1 MFKII
6 RNIINLALLVV
17 LALSL
22 YFLIIQP
29 SYVVYILDEVSLEI
43 SNNGFVRF
51 LVEIVIVIYFVIFL
65 LSLIERFFRKPKNI
79 HIKGSNGNIV
89 VNLKTIEEVSKNFL
103 EEQSIIKKAQANVRQ
118 GYKGFVINASIENYN
133 TNQLNNKLG
142 VISSQLSEH
151 IEQMIGVRPKDVNIN
166 VNKINNE
173 HITEETIDNENYFE
187 KVVNSE
193 NEDMVS
199 LD

>member
-118 GYKGFVINASIENYN
+118 GYKGFVINASIENYK

-187 KVVNSE
+187 KVLNSE